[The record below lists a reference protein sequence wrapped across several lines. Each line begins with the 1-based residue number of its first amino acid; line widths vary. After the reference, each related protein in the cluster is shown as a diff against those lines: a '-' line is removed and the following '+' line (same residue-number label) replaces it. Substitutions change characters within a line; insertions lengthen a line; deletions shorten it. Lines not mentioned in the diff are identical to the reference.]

1 MLQNISILSSMT
13 QHKFGVFSRTQ
24 IQEKKKKGGEE
35 CNRTFTSE
43 SYFTVPVN
51 ILKEQQAVTET
62 EDTNTLSHSCLLKFI
77 FDE

>member
-24 IQEKKKKGGEE
+24 IQEKKKRRGGMKQ
-35 CNRTFTSE
+35 NIH
-43 SYFTVPVN
+43 FTV
-51 ILKEQQAVTET
+51 LFYSSCKYFKRAAGSYRET